1 MAKNKPAT
9 AVKKAPRKYAPKASK
24 KRSAKKA
31 SKKVG
36 GHEEQLV
43 RKLRAAKDTKEFFK
57 VLAENRR
64 DNQQLILS
72 WAAVAEHVRNTTAQD
87 LEPALTEFLEHAFR
101 NVGVVDSTVP
111 TLADAEQEIQVQRD
125 EHDKLGDEN
134 PDAAWSLDELEE
146 IEGLLADL
154 IGEHDSDHPLAI
166 FVELQ

>member
-1 MAKNKPAT
+1 MAKKKPAA
-9 AVKKAPRKYAPKASK
+9 AVKKAPKASK
-24 KRSAKKA
+24 ASKNKSTKKA
-31 SKKVG
+31 PKKVV

-43 RKLRAAKDTKEFFK
+43 RKLRAAKDTKEFFT
-57 VLAENRR
+57 LLTENRR
-64 DNQQLILS
+64 ENQQLILS

-87 LEPALTEFLEHAFR
+87 LEPVLIEFLEHAFR

-125 EHDKLGDEN
+125 ELGDEN
-134 PDAAWSLDELEE
+134 ADAAWSLDELEE
-146 IEGLLADL
+146 IEGCLADL